1 MLCQIKDINYLIFNK
16 LEVRDLNNLS
26 LVSKSIKNLLDNNI
40 FWMNKCVS
48 KLKGKRFKF
57 NDPSEIKEIDWKR
70 FYNSR
75 HMKIFSNYLNPKE
88 ITVNLLM
95 SMFDKVKKEERVRE
109 LNKFLDAMFPD
120 PQMKEKVMSIL
131 KDLIFPNFY
140 KFINRNE
147 KRRFIV
153 IRGKQMSGKS
163 VFTMFMNS
171 LVDNSSGMF
180 STGYLNKN
188 VEILNRYSITRIH
201 MDRQNDF
208 DRELIRKLT
217 SGQILYEN
225 VGRYYRSAATIV
237 PHFKLCLI
245 LENERIDIPDEFNP
259 YADYIDFN
267 VSFKD
272 SPNRDDTVYEKISML
287 AYTLRELIFESLVF

>member
-1 MLCQIKDINYLIFNK
+1 
-16 LEVRDLNNLS
+16 
-26 LVSKSIKNLLDNNI
+26 
-40 FWMNKCVS
+40 
-48 KLKGKRFKF
+48 
-57 NDPSEIKEIDWKR
+57 
-70 FYNSR
+70 
-75 HMKIFSNYLNPKE
+75 
-88 ITVNLLM
+88 
-95 SMFDKVKKEERVRE
+95 
-109 LNKFLDAMFPD
+109 
-120 PQMKEKVMSIL
+120 
-131 KDLIFPNFY
+131 
-140 KFINRNE
+140 
-147 KRRFIV
+147 
-153 IRGKQMSGKS
+153 MSGKS